1 MKKLFTLLSVFV
13 LAIGAQELQATTWYV
28 RLTGS
33 TAWADKP
40 EGLIKTVDP
49 IHGVYNMINAA
60 EASVDTIWIASGTYY
75 LNLMIPALKPNRVV
89 FGGFA
94 GTENAVSD
102 RALADADGNGLVEPW
117 EFANPTIFEPS
128 ETMAADNQR
137 AMVLTSASPN
147 TVVDGIIFQ
156 NYHNKNTTGIIFIN
170 GAPNAKIRN
179 TVLRN
184 SSMTVGSGFVNGIFT
199 VNSGE
204 AINCVVEF
212 CTVENTAETGGGAD
226 GAFRIIGNTAGVN
239 SGRAIGCV
247 ARGNKVISASPSTGR
262 GGGFA
267 VGSLK
272 NSTNGAA
279 LINSIAYNNYASADG
294 GGILLVNVTRDAVS
308 FNVRDSVINC
318 TAVNNVSGA
327 QGAGIAVVAG
337 GYLYNTVAWGNTGAG
352 ETATD
357 IAFMNGGT
365 VDTPNK
371 FYVNNITGNYAK
383 FANTWQ
389 EDDAVHFPQLTKVVN
404 LTAATSILLADRP
417 SNTDDVVGDPTLYA
431 PKFENPTAFQG
442 RSTSEDGFDAAPT
455 AADTLAIRQANWTP
469 KQYSPLI
476 NAGNATYVTISTDL
490 MGEARVQKGKPD
502 LGALETD
509 HTLTGTITNG
519 KLGVTLA
526 QSGNEICLSGID
538 GRFEVYVYDTN
549 ARLIKTLRS
558 NDAVSFSLSN
568 KGVYILHVAIG
579 SDVKVMKVVL

>member
-1 MKKLFTLLSVFV
+1 MKKNFTFLTVFV

-28 RLTGS
+28 RLQGS

-40 EGLIKTVDP
+40 AELIKTVDP
-49 IHGVYNMINAA
+49 NNGVYNMINAVVA
-60 EASVDTIWIASGTYY
+60 NVDTVWVASGTYY
-75 LNLMIPALKPNRVV
+75 LNAMIPALKPNRVV
-89 FGGFA
+89 IGGFA
-94 GTENAVSD
+94 GTENAISE
-102 RALADADGNGLVEPW
+102 RALADMDGNGLVEPW

-137 AMVLTSASPN
+137 AMVLNNTSTNA
-147 TVVDGIIFQ
+147 VVDGIIFQ

-170 GAPNAKIRN
+170 QQPTGKIRN

-184 SSMTVGSGFVNGIFT
+184 SSITVGSGFVNGIFT

-212 CTVENTAETGGGAD
+212 CTVENTAATGGGAD
-226 GAFRIIGNTAGVN
+226 GAFRVIGNSVAGVN

-267 VGSLK
+267 VGSLA
-272 NSTNGAA
+272 NSTNGTA
-279 LINSIAYNNYASADG
+279 LINCIAYNNYSSADG
-294 GGILLVNVTRDAVS
+294 GGILLINVRQPLEG
-308 FNVRDSVINC
+308 RDSVVNC

-417 SNTDDVVGDPTLYA
+417 SNTNDVAGDPTLYA

-442 RSTSEDGFDAAPT
+442 CSSANGFDGEPT
-455 AADTLAIRQANWTP
+455 PAEIIAIRQANWTP

-476 NAGNATYVTISTDL
+476 NAGNAVYITVLTDL
-490 MGEARVQKGKPD
+490 KGEARVQEDAPE
-502 LGALETD
+502 LGALEID
-509 HTLTGTITNG
+509 HTLTGTIING
-519 KLGVTLA
+519 KLGFTLA
-526 QSGNEICLSGID
+526 KSGNEILLSGID

-558 NDAVSFSLSN
+558 NDAVSFSLSHR
-568 KGVYILHVAIG
+568 GIYILHVAIG